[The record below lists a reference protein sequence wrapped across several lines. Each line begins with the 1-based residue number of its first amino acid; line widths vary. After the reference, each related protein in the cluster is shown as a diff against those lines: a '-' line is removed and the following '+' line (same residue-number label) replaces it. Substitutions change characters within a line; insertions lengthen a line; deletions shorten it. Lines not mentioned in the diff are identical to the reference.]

1 MFLGDGV
8 TGGAG
13 SIIFASAGP
22 ARLGNA
28 CCLNCGEFIVENAR
42 VEVVLRAD
50 YRFLE
55 RERPRRRRSFISVTE
70 KASGS
75 KCPPTH
81 ASIAS
86 CSS

>member
-1 MFLGDGV
+1 MFLGDRV
-8 TGGAG
+8 TRATE
-13 SIIFASAGP
+13 SVIFASAEHVT
-22 ARLGNA
+22 LGNA
-28 CCLNCGEFIVENAR
+28 SCLNCGEFIVEKAR
-42 VEVVLRAD
+42 VGVLLRAD

-55 RERPRRRRSFISVTE
+55 RGRLRRRRSFISVTE

-86 CSS
+86 YSS